1 MENGT
6 DSILDGHILEPM
18 DSVDPVVGTEVSSQ
32 SNVLIILIA
41 CVFTG

>member
-6 DSILDGHILEPM
+6 ESILDGQNLEPV
-18 DSVDPVVGTEVSSQ
+18 DSVDPVIETEASLQ